1 MARHKID
8 WDVEVFSVGSG
19 LVRDTSVAAYE
30 VQLRL
35 EIADGREQGR
45 MLDLSWTPE
54 QAREYAQQILRA
66 ADNAESGNKKL

>member
-8 WDVEVFSVGSG
+8 WDVKVFSVGSG
-19 LVRDTSVAAYE
+19 FVRDTSVAAYE

-35 EIADGREQGR
+35 EVADGREQGR

-66 ADNAESGNKKL
+66 ADSAESGNKKL